1 MSITVESKLHDRCAD
16 MVSSMRD
23 QLPIGGLIDSAL
35 FGKIAE
41 DLHAFVLAEI
51 GRAANEKLADSS
63 ALVLFFS
70 SPEGADE
77 VAKAIQ
83 GAMPGLVERKWP

>member
-1 MSITVESKLHDRCAD
+1 MNPSALENRCAEMLRNLREPKGND
-16 MVSSMRD
+16 
-23 QLPIGGLIDSAL
+23 GLIQ
-35 FGKIAE
+35 AE
-41 DLHAFVLAEI
+41 VWYKLVSDLHAFVLAEI
-51 GRAANEKLADSS
+51 GRAASDKLADAS

-83 GAMPGLVERKWP
+83 EAMPGLIERKWP

>member
-1 MSITVESKLHDRCAD
+1 VSITTDAKLRDRCAEHLSMIMGPMQD
-16 MVSSMRD
+16 VPGWDDYVSN
-23 QLPIGGLIDSAL
+23 
-35 FGKIAE
+35 
-41 DLHAFVLAEI
+41 LHAFVLSEI

-83 GAMPGLVERKWP
+83 EAMPGLVERKWP